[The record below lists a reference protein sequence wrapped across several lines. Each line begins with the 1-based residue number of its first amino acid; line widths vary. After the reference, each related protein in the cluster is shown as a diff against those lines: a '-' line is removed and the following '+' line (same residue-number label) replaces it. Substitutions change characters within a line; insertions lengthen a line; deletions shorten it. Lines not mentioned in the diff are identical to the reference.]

1 MRSWT
6 PKIYLFFLPL
16 AFSLGV
22 FTNKLNTHKSE
33 AKNLSILD
41 GKISFSED
49 PKSSYAKTLRSA
61 ETLGETEK
69 TSFTVDAAELG
80 EQLGTATQ
88 PSIFGRSALV
98 IDLNTNKILFEKN
111 SKEKMKIASLTKI
124 MTAVI
129 ALEHKDISDKIYV
142 TRRAAYVGEDT
153 MYLTTGEVYTL
164 KELLYGLLLNSG
176 NDAAYAVADGVAGD
190 SDTFVKW
197 MNIKAQELEMKDT
210 EFKDP
215 SGLDDDTYST
225 TGDLVKLSRY
235 AMKYSIFREL
245 VKTYNIEFVS
255 DAHKYVYLENATNL
269 LTTYPG
275 VAGIKSGYT
284 EEAGLCLI
292 TYSANDG
299 REILGV
305 VLNSTDRKGDM
316 ILMLDHGFSTLGV
329 KIEHNLL

>member
-1 MRSWT
+1 MRSRT

-16 AFSLGV
+16 ALSLGV
-22 FTNKLNTHKSE
+22 FTNKLNTYKSE

-49 PKSSYAKTLRSA
+49 PKSSYSKTFMSA
-61 ETLGETEK
+61 APLTL
-69 TSFTVDAAELG
+69 DAPELG
-80 EQLGTATQ
+80 EQFGTAEQ
-88 PSIFGRSALV
+88 PNIFGKSALM
-98 IDLNTNKILFEKN
+98 IDLNSNKVLFEKN
-111 SKEKMKIASLTKI
+111 SKQKMKIASLTKI
-124 MTAVI
+124 MTAVV
-129 ALEHKDISDKIYV
+129 ALEHKDINDKIYV
-142 TRRAAYVGEDT
+142 TRHAAYVGEDT

-176 NDAAYAVADGVAGD
+176 NDAAYAIADGVAGD

-197 MNIKAQELEMKDT
+197 MNIKAHELGMKDT
-210 EFKDP
+210 EFMDP

-235 AMKYSIFREL
+235 AMKYPTFREM
-245 VKTYNIEFVS
+245 VKTYNIEFIS
-255 DAHKYVYLENATNL
+255 DEHKYVYLENATNL

-275 VAGIKSGYT
+275 VAGIKTGYT

-292 TYSANDG
+292 TYASNDG
-299 REILGV
+299 HEVLGV

-316 ILMLDHGFSTLGV
+316 ILMLDHGFNTLGV
-329 KIEHNLL
+329 KVEHNLL